1 MIYKPHDLK
10 QDDNQPFPGPRTDSL
25 KARGA
30 PRGILKRN
38 SSSSSTDSDTVRF
51 HQSFEPKSKIGSPGP
66 TIHERISEKEHSLED
81 ESSSSAQEP
90 LKHVRFSAVKEELPP
105 SPGPIQGREVG
116 EFSVLESNR
125 LKNGTE
131 DAGDKDELWKDP
143 TPSPYRE
150 PLPLPRSASSPSA
163 LKHETHQPKTSGP
176 FPSNGQPSPSEVL
189 PARLQSS
196 ENSPTISEHEAKSSE
211 LSRLES
217 ELPKSPAGK
226 RVVTTRFSALSSGLG
241 TARPASLVEAA
252 FGLLAIPAGIQAD
265 AAGGCLYLFMGL

>member
-1 MIYKPHDLK
+1 MINKSHDLK
-10 QDDNQPFPGPRTDSL
+10 QDDSQSFPGQRTDSL

-51 HQSFEPKSKIGSPGP
+51 HQGFEPKSKIGSLGL

-81 ESSSSAQEP
+81 ESSSNAQEP
-90 LKHVRFSAVKEELPP
+90 LKQVRFSAVKEELPP
-105 SPGPIQGREVG
+105 SPGLIQGREVG

-131 DAGDKDELWKDP
+131 DAGDQDEFWKEP
-143 TPSPYRE
+143 TPSQHRE

-163 LKHETHQPKTSGP
+163 LKHETHQPKTSSGP

-189 PARLQSS
+189 PARPQSS
-196 ENSPTISEHEAKSSE
+196 ENSPTISEHKAKSSE

-217 ELPKSPAGK
+217 ELSKSPAGK
-226 RVVTTRFSALSSGLG
+226 RVVTTRF
-241 TARPASLVEAA
+241 
-252 FGLLAIPAGIQAD
+252 
-265 AAGGCLYLFMGL
+265 